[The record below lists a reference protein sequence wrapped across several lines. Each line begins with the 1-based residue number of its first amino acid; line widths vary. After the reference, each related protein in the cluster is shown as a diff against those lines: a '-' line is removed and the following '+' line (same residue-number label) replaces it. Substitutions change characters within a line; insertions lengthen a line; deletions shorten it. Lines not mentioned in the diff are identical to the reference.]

1 MKKNPREDRNDPAND
16 GRDATTGRVSPYF
29 ASRRSPPFPTSSLR
43 LMCSV
48 LVRLPGGHSFL
59 RFQPFRKLKV
69 KTLLEEY
76 PFPFSQD
83 IPAVEFEV
91 PTELAKVANPR
102 AKPLW
107 VESGTASFN
116 DTRSDNHERLFE
128 TDQRGIFN
136 VLPRLVVDGGT
147 APHLRE
153 KPLRLLVRVQLNTV
167 PVTLLLKDFGVCRS
181 LLVQPHPL
189 LFGDQST

>member
-1 MKKNPREDRNDPAND
+1 M
-16 GRDATTGRVSPYF
+16 
-29 ASRRSPPFPTSSLR
+29 
-43 LMCSV
+43 
-48 LVRLPGGHSFL
+48 
-59 RFQPFRKLKV
+59 
-69 KTLLEEY
+69 KTLLAEY
-76 PFPFSQD
+76 PFSFSPD
-83 IPAVEFEV
+83 TSAVEFEV

-102 AKPLW
+102 TKLLW

-128 TDQRGIFN
+128 AEQRGIFN
-136 VLPRLVVDGGT
+136 VLPRLAVDGGT

-153 KPLRLLVRVQLNTV
+153 KPLRLLIRVQLNTV

-189 LFGDQST
+189 LFGDQSTDSFVEEERMPPSWPRLCRKRLLSCAFAPRSRRMLSTRYISEWQIAVALFCLGATQKRHSR